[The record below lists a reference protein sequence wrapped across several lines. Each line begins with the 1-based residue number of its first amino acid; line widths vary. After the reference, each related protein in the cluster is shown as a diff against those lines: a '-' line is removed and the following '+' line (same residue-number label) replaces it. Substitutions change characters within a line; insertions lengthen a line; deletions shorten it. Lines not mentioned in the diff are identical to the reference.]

1 MGEKMELDKLLNE
14 LLGSINV
21 TAEHLSGVPLF
32 VPSSEGGGLYVGW
45 SEFEKFNYLLEKIYN
60 HNKII
65 KSKFSSKKIYQYT
78 KKEVFSKKRM
88 NLLFTQR
95 EAESFFNE
103 LLAIKPRSCKVM
115 APISGIRLDF
125 QDIVNMSIFEV
136 GKTDNLKLTFNSL
149 QSEYYVSAS
158 IKDIY
163 DDDLAIEI
171 AENKFLD
178 FIRLIV
184 FMSGGDDRSI
194 RIKVGLPV
202 YESLGPIQMY
212 VDSSSYRVVENDNS
226 LRGSVAMQ
234 NKVMEKLPLDA
245 PFFQSNGC
253 FQKLW
258 DIYEE
263 PITKKNKMKRRVL
276 NASISIGESAL
287 SRNVKNSII
296 YTSMAFEM
304 LFSLDESALFQ
315 SSIADK
321 LAGNLAFIVGT
332 DKHSRL
338 QIIKDVKKFYALRS
352 GLVHGASPDLDSSYM
367 TFNVLLRESI
377 NELLNNEKYEKVND
391 ISVLYEML
399 KEAQNS
405 Y

>member
-1 MGEKMELDKLLNE
+1 
-14 LLGSINV
+14 
-21 TAEHLSGVPLF
+21 
-32 VPSSEGGGLYVGW
+32 
-45 SEFEKFNYLLEKIYN
+45 
-60 HNKII
+60 
-65 KSKFSSKKIYQYT
+65 
-78 KKEVFSKKRM
+78 
-88 NLLFTQR
+88 
-95 EAESFFNE
+95 
-103 LLAIKPRSCKVM
+103 
-115 APISGIRLDF
+115 
-125 QDIVNMSIFEV
+125 
-136 GKTDNLKLTFNSL
+136 
-149 QSEYYVSAS
+149 
-158 IKDIY
+158 
-163 DDDLAIEI
+163 
-171 AENKFLD
+171 
-178 FIRLIV
+178 
-184 FMSGGDDRSI
+184 
-194 RIKVGLPV
+194 
-202 YESLGPIQMY
+202 MY

-263 PITKKNKMKRRVL
+263 PITKKSKMKRRVL

-304 LFSLDESALFQ
+304 LFSLDESSLFQ

-332 DKHSRL
+332 DKQSRL

>member
-115 APISGIRLDF
+115 APISGVRLDF

>member
-304 LFSLDESALFQ
+304 LFSLDESSLFQ